1 MSATRLLA
9 RIAATAASTGVML
22 AAQASDFES
31 AAKGASEQIKAY
43 DSSVTNVSTIIGEG
57 AGVKTN
63 CGVTKNEP
71 FEAFYCGTGGSVIV
85 FSKAALENIGRAKG
99 KTAVMAVVAHEFGHA
114 RQHMVSGFTSNT
126 IWTASVD
133 ELQADCIAGVY
144 MRNIKSLELTEEELD
159 SVSDFMKD
167 IGSYVFTERDWHG
180 SPEMRSAS
188 FRYGYRSGDMN
199 RCLATKENN
208 WGKAVESLD
217 NEIKRVPARIDSL
230 LKWGSDILK

>member
-1 MSATRLLA
+1 MSATSLLTK
-9 RIAATAASTGVML
+9 IAALAASMGVML
-22 AAQASDFES
+22 PAQATDFES
-31 AAKGASEQIKAY
+31 AAKSAAEQIKAY
-43 DSSVTNVSTIIGEG
+43 DSSVANVSTIIGQG

-63 CGVTKNEP
+63 CGATKNEQ

-99 KTAVMAVVAHEFGHA
+99 KSAVMAVVAHEFGHA
-114 RQHMVSGFTSNT
+114 RQHMVSGFTSST

-133 ELQADCIAGVY
+133 ELQADCIAGAY
-144 MRNIKSLELTEEELD
+144 MSNIKSLELSEEELD

-167 IGSYVFTERDWHG
+167 IGSYVFIERDWHG

-208 WGKAVESLD
+208 WGKAAESVD
-217 NEIKRVPARIDSL
+217 SEIKRVPERIDSL